1 MASGESVSADNGE
14 LEGSNLLMD
23 EIVVD
28 NLAYNDEEDSEA
40 SEHALGTKRG
50 ASPITVRAASSVH
63 VCMIPLCR

>member
-63 VCMIPLCR
+63 VCMILLCR